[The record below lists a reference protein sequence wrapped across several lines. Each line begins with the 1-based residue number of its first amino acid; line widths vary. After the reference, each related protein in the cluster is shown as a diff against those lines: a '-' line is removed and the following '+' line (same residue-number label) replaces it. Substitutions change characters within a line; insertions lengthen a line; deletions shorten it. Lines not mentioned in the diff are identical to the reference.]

1 MAFVNKKFD
10 NFTMVLNPRDKGISG
25 VLMKNGKREQAF
37 MKVMS
42 DSIKKDD
49 ICIDLGANIGYAT
62 LHMAINAKKVYA
74 IEPDPRNIILLEKNL
89 EINKNFNNCEIHK
102 IAISDYDGELSFWQA
117 ATPNTSSVHK
127 TSRSQNKITVQC
139 KNLGSFLKEKSYP
152 NFIKMDVEGHEVKV
166 LKGAYDYF
174 SKNQGRTNILIEVH
188 PSFYDDDENNF
199 SEILKKYFEIG
210 FNSKYVISTPV
221 AQPKIFEENGYF
233 PVESIKTDGFTRGIY
248 NNISNED
255 LVSFSCFEHEE
266 PCIKSGKTIVSKK
279 VVRSFMIG
287 RD

>member
-1 MAFVNKKFD
+1 MKIVFISNFEIEHHHIIKSMD
-10 NFTMVLNPRDKGISG
+10 NEFSLYRIIRPVYSSG
-25 VLMKNGKREQAF
+25 
-37 MKVMS
+37 
-42 DSIKKDD
+42 
-49 ICIDLGANIGYAT
+49 
-62 LHMAINAKKVYA
+62 
-74 IEPDPRNIILLEKNL
+74 
-89 EINKNFNNCEIHK
+89 
-102 IAISDYDGELSFWQA
+102 
-117 ATPNTSSVHK
+117 
-127 TSRSQNKITVQC
+127 
-139 KNLGSFLKEKSYP
+139 
-152 NFIKMDVEGHEVKV
+152 
-166 LKGAYDYF
+166 
-174 SKNQGRTNILIEVH
+174 
-188 PSFYDDDENNF
+188 DDENNF
-199 SEILKKYFEIG
+199 SEILKKYFDIG